1 MGSLSPADAAQLK
14 AQLQD
19 AVVCCSERGLYQASK
34 WYAERRRVCCAVLM
48 LTRAA
53 ELLTSFPDYDEDED
67 ALTDV
72 DSPMSNAPPRTPN
85 AVPKD
90 AIELRLEALEAHK
103 YLLAK
108 SFFDCREYDR
118 CASVFLPSAL
128 PKGSMTSASPQS
140 AKLKA
145 KGKARLSTPTKTN
158 KSTDLVHNLSQK
170 SLFLALYAK
179 YLAGER
185 RVNEDSEVILGPRD
199 GAVLNKELQGISTI
213 LSEWFT
219 NLSSTGR
226 QPQGWLEYLY
236 GVVLAKGKNEKLA
249 KDYFIQSVTYYTF
262 NWAAWQ
268 ELASL
273 LGTVEEVGLTLSE
286 TV

>member
-1 MGSLSPADAAQLK
+1 M
-14 AQLQD
+14 
-19 AVVCCSERGLYQASK
+19 
-34 WYAERRRVCCAVLM
+34 LM

-53 ELLTSFPDYDEDED
+53 ELLVSFPEVDDDD
-67 ALTDV
+67 ALADA
-72 DSPMSNAPPRTPN
+72 DSPMADAPPHTPG
-85 AVPKD
+85 AAPRD
-90 AIELRLEALEAHK
+90 ATEARLEARETHK

-118 CASVFLPSAL
+118 CAAVFLPSTL
-128 PKGSMTSASPQS
+128 PKGSIIATSPPS
-140 AKLKA
+140 ATSKA
-145 KGKARLSTPTKTN
+145 KGKARQGTPTKA
-158 KSTDLVHNLSQK
+158 KSASGWVHALSQK

-199 GAVLNKELQGISTI
+199 GGVVNKELQGISTA
-213 LSEWFT
+213 LEEWF
-219 NLSSTGR
+219 SSLPSSGK

-236 GVVLAKGKNEKLA
+236 GIVLAKGKNESLA
-249 KDYFIQSVTYYTF
+249 KDYFVQSVTYYTF

-273 LGTVEEVGLTLSE
+273 LGTAEEVSTKN
-286 TV
+286 TPNTPNNT